1 MGIWQARALVGQKL
15 RYGGAV
21 DADGAGKGALA
32 ETAIRQRPVEP
43 EPKLRSAQP
52 FVDNFD
58 HVVINITVG
67 GFC

>member
-1 MGIWQARALVGQKL
+1 MGVWQARALVGQKL

-32 ETAIRQRPVEP
+32 EAAIRQRPVEP
-43 EPKLRSAQP
+43 EPKLRSAQSL
-52 FVDNFD
+52 VDNFD
-58 HVVINITVG
+58 HMVINITFD